1 MDLITASCQG
11 QTSPPHAPPPPAF
24 LLLPLLA
31 CAAEQKPAASAA
43 PKPKQFVYVLKLTPR
58 LHDDAAWNEADKQA
72 VRAHFAHLQ
81 AATQARQVILA
92 GRTLEPGDKT
102 FGLVIFE
109 AASASDATAFMQSD
123 PAVAA
128 GVMTATVHPYAV
140 VLQRSEK

>member
-1 MDLITASCQG
+1 MGCTPS
-11 QTSPPHAPPPPAF
+11 SNKNHPPMRRLVLAL

-31 CAAEQKPAASAA
+31 LAAEEKPAASAPA
-43 PKPKQFVYVLKLTPR
+43 KPRQFVYVLKLTPR
-58 LHDDAAWNEADKQA
+58 LHDDAAWTEADKKT
-72 VRAHFAHLQ
+72 VGAHFAHLK
-81 AATQARQVILA
+81 AATEARKVILA
-92 GRTLEPGDKT
+92 GRTMESGDKT

-109 AASASDATAFMQSD
+109 AASVADATAFMHSD

>member
-1 MDLITASCQG
+1 MQRLLLAL
-11 QTSPPHAPPPPAF
+11 

-31 CAAEQKPAASAA
+31 FAQEKSAAPAA
-43 PKPKQFVYVLKLTPR
+43 PKPRQFVYVLKLTPR
-58 LHDDAAWNEADKQA
+58 LHDDAAWTDADKKT
-72 VRAHFAHLQ
+72 VGAHFAHLQ
-81 AATQARQVILA
+81 AATKERKVILA
-92 GRTLEPGDKT
+92 GRTMEPGDKT

-109 AASASDATAFMQSD
+109 AASLAEATEFMKSD